1 MATIATQVLFRRNPD
16 FFAAGG
22 VTQMKN
28 YDVVVVGAGM
38 LGIAHAWA
46 AAKRGLSVA
55 VIERSRQAH
64 GATIRNFGQVIVTGQ
79 PPGMMLS
86 HAQQARELWL
96 ELAARARFH
105 VRANGSLVLAR
116 NAQERDVLEE
126 FATTRLQAEGYRAE
140 LLSARQVSEFFDGR
154 LAHHCAAIQ
163 GLDDLQIYS
172 REALPAIT
180 RYLAEAL
187 GVTFITGTLA
197 RAAQEG
203 EVHTTAGAFR
213 GQQVFVCPGHDYLT
227 LFPELFAPLNL
238 EVTRLQMLRAEFE
251 SRPFALDR
259 PLLTGLSCVHYGA
272 FSDLPSAQALRETI
286 REQTPMLLDNG
297 IHLLI
302 SPTPYGELIIG
313 DSHRYGEDAL
323 PFNEEAVDDAM
334 LDLASQALGCRLK
347 VRERWQGVYGTQGPA
362 PFSVLPVDPSTTV
375 AVMHSGV
382 GMTVGLA
389 IGERSMSAVF
399 DNVKA

>member
-1 MATIATQVLFRRNPD
+1 
-16 FFAAGG
+16 
-22 VTQMKN
+22 MKN
-28 YDVVVVGAGM
+28 FDVIVVGAGM
-38 LGIAHAWA
+38 LGVAHAWA

-64 GATIRNFGQVIVTGQ
+64 GATVRNFGQVIVTGQ

-96 ELAARARFH
+96 DLAAKAGFH
-105 VRANGSLVLAR
+105 VRANGALVLAR
-116 NAQERDVLEE
+116 NADEADVLQE
-126 FATTRLQAEGYRAE
+126 FADTRLHQEGYRAQ
-140 LLSARQVSEFFDGR
+140 LLSSREVARLYGGR

-163 GLDDLQIYS
+163 GHDDLQIYS

-180 RYLAEAL
+180 RYLAESL

-197 RAAQEG
+197 RAVQG
-203 EVHTTAGAFR
+203 GLVSTTAGDFQ
-213 GQQVFVCPGHDYLT
+213 GGHVFVCPGHDYLT
-227 LFPELFAPLNL
+227 LMPELFAPMDL
-238 EVTRLQMLRAEFE
+238 EVTRLQMLRAVFE
-251 SRPFALDR
+251 SNPIEQLDR

-272 FSDLPSAQALRETI
+272 FSDLPSAQVLRDIIQE
-286 REQTPMLLDNG
+286 RSPYLLENG

-313 DSHRYGEDAL
+313 DSHRYGQDAP
-323 PFNEEAVDDAM
+323 PFNDEAVDNAM
-334 LDLASQALGCRLK
+334 LELASQALGARLR
-347 VRERWQGVYGTQGPA
+347 VVERWQGVYGAHGPA
-362 PFSVLPVDPSTTV
+362 PFSVMPVDEATTV

-389 IGERSMSAVF
+389 IGERTVGGRLG
-399 DNVKA
+399 

>member
-1 MATIATQVLFRRNPD
+1 
-16 FFAAGG
+16 
-22 VTQMKN
+22 MKKF
-28 YDVVVVGAGM
+28 DVVVVGAGM

-79 PPGMMLS
+79 APGMMLS

-96 ELAARARFH
+96 DLASQAGFH
-105 VRANGSLVLAR
+105 VRANGALVLAR
-116 NAQERDVLEE
+116 DAGEADVLDE
-126 FATTRLQAEGYRAE
+126 FARTRLQQEGYRAE
-140 LLSARQVSEFFDGR
+140 LLSGREVAKLYDGQ
-154 LAHHCAAIQ
+154 LAHHCAALR

-180 RYLAEAL
+180 RYLADSL
-187 GVTFITGTLA
+187 GVEFVTGTLA
-197 RAAQEG
+197 RAVEQGQVA
-203 EVHTTAGAFR
+203 TTAGDFA
-213 GQQVFVCPGHDYLT
+213 GAHVFVCPGHDYLT
-227 LFPELFAPLNL
+227 LLPEQFAPLNL
-238 EVTRLQMLRAEFE
+238 EVTRLQMLRAAFE
-251 SRPFALDR
+251 TRPMALDR

-272 FSDLPSAQALRETI
+272 FSDLPSAQALRAQI
-286 REQTPMLLDNG
+286 QARTPMLLENG

-313 DSHRYGEDAL
+313 DSHRYGQDAF
-323 PFNEEAVDDAM
+323 PFNDEAVDNAM
-334 LDLASQALGCRLK
+334 LDLASQALGARLR
-347 VRERWQGVYGTQGPA
+347 VLERWQGVYGTHGPA
-362 PFSVLPVDPSTTV
+362 PFSVMPVDAATTV

-389 IGERSMSAVF
+389 IGERTVA
-399 DNVKA
+399 AALGR